1 MKGVLNFNLL
11 LLATIVIGFSS
22 CSKSK
27 DAAPTPKPVSVT
39 INNNGISLDLD
50 DSWAFAEGWEPQIES
65 GGRGVIKAEFCQPK
79 IPLQSSYIHI
89 RIGDDTAT
97 NNGSIRKYR
106 NTLGASNYK
115 TGTLTLS
122 GKKFTYEQIQVPGG
136 GATFL
141 HFSLQGTPTLNT
153 KGTYI
158 YCTIRN
164 SADVPKFET
173 ILQSFKYI
181 GTPLGL

>member
-1 MKGVLNFNLL
+1 MKALLNLNLL

-27 DAAPTPKPVSVT
+27 DATPTLKPVPVT
-39 INNNGISLDLD
+39 VDNKGISLDLD
-50 DSWAFAEGWEPQIES
+50 DSWDFATGWKPRIES
-65 GGRGVIKAEFCQPK
+65 GVRGVIIAEFYQPN
-79 IPLQSSYIHI
+79 ILLQYSFIHI

>member
-115 TGTLTLS
+115 QERSPFLAKNLLIKTIS
-122 GKKFTYEQIQVPGG
+122 SRRRSS
-136 GATFL
+136 L
-141 HFSLQGTPTLNT
+141 HFHLQGTPTLNT

>member
-1 MKGVLNFNLL
+1 MKALLNLNLL

-27 DAAPTPKPVSVT
+27 DAAPTLKPVPVT
-39 INNNGISLDLD
+39 VDNKGISLDLD
-50 DSWAFAEGWEPQIES
+50 DSWDFATGWKPQIES
-65 GGRGVIKAEFCQPK
+65 GGGGVIIKAEFYQPK
-79 IPLQSSYIHI
+79 ILLQSSFIHI

-97 NNGSIRKYR
+97 NNGLIRQYR
-106 NTLGASNYK
+106 NKLGASNYK

-136 GATFL
+136 VAAFL
-141 HFSLQGTPTLNT
+141 HFSLQGTPTSNT

-181 GTPLGL
+181 GTPVS